1 MKKIQGID
9 KEIKKLKAHLNQ
21 LTLNDKTKSMG
32 GLLNKENI
40 LRKKMKIILYLFDQ
54 LEEMNERNLYEAY
67 LLQLK

>member
-40 LRKKMKIILYLFDQ
+40 LRKKMKIILMSAYFLFFTARS
-54 LEEMNERNLYEAY
+54 NNNHPRRS
-67 LLQLK
+67 

>member
-40 LRKKMKIILYLFDQ
+40 LRKKMKIMVDTDEQ
-54 LEEMNERNLYEAY
+54 WC
-67 LLQLK
+67 